1 MIINTIEAHYYR
13 EDLYGQIINGL
24 TRLGVDLNQVNR
36 NDLAPVDEFHVRGA
50 AVSRELANSVNLHN
64 TKLLDVGCGIGGPC
78 RMLAD
83 EFNCQTTGIDLSQV
97 YVNTATQLSQL
108 VSFESQ
114 TQFVQGDATQLPFPD
129 ASFDVVW
136 TQHVQM
142 NIADKEKFYSEI
154 DRVLVK
160 GGVFIYYDIFKKGA
174 QEVSYPMPW
183 ATDASMSFLEPPTT
197 MEGILSSLGL
207 RGEMVTDQ
215 TIHGVE
221 FFEKLLE
228 KTSQSGPPKLGL
240 NLLMGATTK
249 DKIVHLLQALQTE
262 KLMLQS
268 GVYRK

>member
-1 MIINTIEAHYYR
+1 MTTNPIETHYYR
-13 EDLYGQIINGL
+13 EDLYSQIINGL
-24 TRLGVDLNQVNR
+24 TQLGVDLNQVTR
-36 NDLAPVDEFHVRGA
+36 TDLAPVDEFHVRGA
-50 AVSRELANSVNLHN
+50 AVSRELATTANISK

-83 EFNCQTTGIDLSQV
+83 EFGCQTTGIDLSEA
-97 YVNTATQLSQL
+97 YVNTATQLSKL
-108 VSFESQ
+108 VGFESE
-114 TQFVQGDATQLPFPD
+114 TQFVQGDATQLPFPGD
-129 ASFDVVW
+129 SFEVVW

-142 NIADKEKFYSEI
+142 NIENKKKFYSEI

-160 GGVFIYYDIFKKGA
+160 GGVFIYYDIFKKGT

-197 MEGILSSLGL
+197 MQGILSSLGL
-207 RGEMVTDQ
+207 RNEAVTDQ
-215 TIHGVE
+215 TVHGVQ

-228 KTSQSGPPKLGL
+228 KISQSGPPKLGL

-249 DKIVHLLQALQTE
+249 DKIVHLLKALQTE